1 MKTMSLCGQKM
12 NLRAIEPEDLEFLFE
27 IENNEAIWEVS
38 HTQVPFSKYVLKQY
52 LENAHLDIFETKQ
65 IRLLIEEKNT
75 KNRMGMV
82 DLFDFNP
89 QHRRAGIG
97 ILVHPKFQKKG
108 VASIALEMI
117 IRYAFSQLNL
127 HQLYANIITNNKQ
140 SISLFKKNN
149 FVMVGEKKDWILSN
163 GAFKNELLFQ
173 LINE

>member
-1 MKTMSLCGQKM
+1 MSLCGQKM

-163 GAFKNELLFQ
+163 GAFKNEF
-173 LINE
+173 

>member
-1 MKTMSLCGQKM
+1 M

-65 IRLLIEEKNT
+65 LRLLIEEKNT

-163 GAFKNELLFQ
+163 GAFKNEFLFQ

>member
-1 MKTMSLCGQKM
+1 MSLCGQKM

>member
-65 IRLLIEEKNT
+65 LRLLIEEKNT

-163 GAFKNELLFQ
+163 GAFKNEFLFQ

>member
-1 MKTMSLCGQKM
+1 MSLCGQKM

-163 GAFKNELLFQ
+163 GAFKNEFLFQ

>member
-1 MKTMSLCGQKM
+1 MSLCGQKM

-108 VASIALEMI
+108 VASIALKMI

-163 GAFKNELLFQ
+163 GAFKNEFLFQ

>member
-1 MKTMSLCGQKM
+1 MSLCGQKM
-12 NLRAIEPEDLEFLFE
+12 NLRAIELEDLEFLFE

-65 IRLLIEEKNT
+65 LRLLIEEKNT

-163 GAFKNELLFQ
+163 GAFKNEFLFQ

>member
-1 MKTMSLCGQKM
+1 MSLYGQKM

-65 IRLLIEEKNT
+65 LRLLIEEKNT

-163 GAFKNELLFQ
+163 GAFKNEFLFQ

>member
-1 MKTMSLCGQKM
+1 MSLCGQKM

-65 IRLLIEEKNT
+65 LRLLIEEKNT

-163 GAFKNELLFQ
+163 GAFKNEFLFQ